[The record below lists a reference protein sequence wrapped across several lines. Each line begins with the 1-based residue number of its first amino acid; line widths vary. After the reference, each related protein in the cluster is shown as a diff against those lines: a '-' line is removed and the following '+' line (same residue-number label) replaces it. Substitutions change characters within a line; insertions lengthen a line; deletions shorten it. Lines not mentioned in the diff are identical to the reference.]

1 MRTSHGPGEP
11 FCEYVSRRRA
21 QRRDM
26 ALRVCVLAQN
36 QTSRRLAERFTLAM
50 CGKTVDALLGEKV
63 SGLEAANHAAEV
75 KLRAERKAGELLGQ
89 LERSKGGDSRSFQPG
104 TSASAYRTVLTENE
118 IATTTAH
125 RWQTAATVPA
135 DIFEEHVVTVQQEQR
150 ELTSAGVLRLAEE
163 IKQTGEAIDSA
174 WMKVLPITA
183 ANHAVSSDPDYDG
196 DEWYTPS
203 TIIESARTLMG
214 GIDIDPASC
223 AAAQKSIRAGAYLTK
238 EDDALRNDI
247 RWAGRMWLNPPYSI
261 PLITLFVDKAISE
274 YEAGN
279 VTEAVILTNNS
290 SDTVWFHALLSR
302 FPACFTRG
310 RVKFWRPNHD
320 AFGAR
325 QGQTIFYMGDNV
337 DGFIAEFGT
346 HGQVVTRV

>member
-1 MRTSHGPGEP
+1 M
-11 FCEYVSRRRA
+11 
-21 QRRDM
+21 D
-26 ALRVCVLAQN
+26 ALAKLSAA
-36 QTSRRLAERFTLAM
+36 THALAEAKTLDDVKHIMDIAEAARTYARAA
-50 CGKTVDALLGEKV
+50 KL
-63 SGLEAANHAAEV
+63 GLEAANHAAEV
-75 KLRAERKAGELLGQ
+75 KLRAERKAGELLGR
-89 LERSKGGDSRSFQPG
+89 LEKGDHGGDRRSSSYQAG
-104 TSASAYRTVLTENE
+104 NLNEYRTVLTESNV
-118 IATTTAH
+118 ATTTAQ
-125 RWQTAATVPA
+125 RWQTVAEVPA
-135 DIFEEHVVTVQQEQR
+135 DIFEDHVATVQQEQR

>member
-1 MRTSHGPGEP
+1 M
-11 FCEYVSRRRA
+11 
-21 QRRDM
+21 D
-26 ALRVCVLAQN
+26 ALARLSAA
-36 QTSRRLAERFTLAM
+36 THALAEAKTLDDVKRIIDIAEAARTYARAA
-50 CGKTVDALLGEKV
+50 KL
-63 SGLEAANHAAEV
+63 GLEAANHAAEV
-75 KLRAERKAGELLGQ
+75 KLRAERKAGELLQQ
-89 LERSKGGDSRSFQPG
+89 LERAPGARTDIQPDSSLERGSE
-104 TSASAYRTVLTENE
+104 YRAVLTDSD
-118 IATTTAH
+118 IAPTTAH

-135 DIFEEHVVTVQQEQR
+135 DIFEEHVVTVQQKQQ

>member
-1 MRTSHGPGEP
+1 M
-11 FCEYVSRRRA
+11 
-21 QRRDM
+21 D
-26 ALRVCVLAQN
+26 ALAKLSAA
-36 QTSRRLAERFTLAM
+36 THALAEAKTLDDVKHIMDIAEAARTYARAA
-50 CGKTVDALLGEKV
+50 KL
-63 SGLEAANHAAEV
+63 GLEAANHAAEV

-89 LERSKGGDSRSFQPG
+89 LKRAPAGRPAENTRQPVGNFSEYRQTLKETSVEER
-104 TSASAYRTVLTENE
+104 
-118 IATTTAH
+118 TAQ
-125 RWQTAATVPA
+125 RWQAAATVPD
-135 DIFEEHVVTVQQEQR
+135 DIFEEHVATVQQEQR

-163 IKQTGEAIDSA
+163 IKRTGEAIDSA
-174 WMKVLPITA
+174 LVKVLPITA
-183 ANHAVSSDPDYDG
+183 ANHAVSSHPDYDG

-203 TIIESARTLMG
+203 AIIESARTLMG

-320 AFGAR
+320 VFGAR

-346 HGQVVTRV
+346 HGQVVIRA

>member
-1 MRTSHGPGEP
+1 M
-11 FCEYVSRRRA
+11 
-21 QRRDM
+21 D
-26 ALRVCVLAQN
+26 ALAKLSAA
-36 QTSRRLAERFTLAM
+36 THALAEAKTLDDVKHIMDIAEAARTYARAA
-50 CGKTVDALLGEKV
+50 KL
-63 SGLEAANHAAEV
+63 GLEAANHAAEV

-89 LERSKGGDSRSFQPG
+89 LKRAPAGRPAENTRQPVGNFSEYRQTLEETSVEER
-104 TSASAYRTVLTENE
+104 
-118 IATTTAH
+118 TAQ
-125 RWQTAATVPA
+125 RWQAAATVPA
-135 DIFEEHVVTVQQEQR
+135 DIFEEHVATVQQEQR

>member
-1 MRTSHGPGEP
+1 M
-11 FCEYVSRRRA
+11 
-21 QRRDM
+21 D
-26 ALRVCVLAQN
+26 ALARLSAA
-36 QTSRRLAERFTLAM
+36 TAALAEAKTLDDVKQIMDIAEAARTYARAA
-50 CGKTVDALLGEKV
+50 KL
-63 SGLEAANHAAEV
+63 GLEAANHAAEV
-75 KLRAERKAGELLGQ
+75 KLRAERKAGELLQQ
-89 LERSKGGDSRSFQPG
+89 LADKTEKGGDRRSNSFNDSRLESLKDG
-104 TSASAYRTVLTENE
+104 SEYRTVLTESNV
-118 IATTTAH
+118 ATTTAH
-125 RWQTAATVPA
+125 RWQTVATVPD
-135 DIFEEHVVTVQQEQR
+135 DIFEEHVATVQQEQR